1 MKNIK
6 IKTELGFSLYFI
18 SSVISSFHKHF
29 VQIFKLTLLIFILVK
44 KKSFCYVRLSI

>member
-18 SSVISSFHKHF
+18 SSVISSFYKHF
-29 VQIFKLTLLIFILVK
+29 VQIFIFKLTLLILILVK
-44 KKSFCYVRLSI
+44 KN